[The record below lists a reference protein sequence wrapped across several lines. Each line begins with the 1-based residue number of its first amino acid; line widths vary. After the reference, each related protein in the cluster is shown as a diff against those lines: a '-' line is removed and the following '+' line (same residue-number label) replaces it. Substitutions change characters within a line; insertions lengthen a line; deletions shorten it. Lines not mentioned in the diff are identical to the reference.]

1 MLIPKIVNLTH
12 KEMEFV
18 KENEELFKKTGFDI
32 EKFGENSLKINGIP
46 NLEYRAKTQ
55 NIFLDILDEML
66 SSERTAI
73 KDIEERFIATVA
85 CKAAVKA
92 NMDLSPQE
100 VDNLIQSLLKL
111 NNPYTCPHGR
121 PTTIKIL

>member
-1 MLIPKIVNLTH
+1 MLIPEIVNLTH

-18 KENEELFKKTGFDI
+18 KENKQLFIKTGFDI
-32 EKFGENSLKINGIP
+32 EEFGENSLKINGIP

-55 NIFLDILDEML
+55 NIFLDILDETL
-66 SSERTAI
+66 SNERTAI

-100 VDNLIQSLLKL
+100 VDNLMQNLLEL